1 MNTKWYK
8 EKFINRRNWIFDHL
22 DELSVSAEETLV
34 LLLIDFMNEYQ
45 ISVSHQ
51 VLAKKLKKS
60 DDEIDDILSRLS
72 AKGFLNLE
80 LRDGRIIFEIDGI
93 FEGEQEKPI
102 AMDTSLFDQYETE
115 FGRPLSQME
124 MQRLAEWTN
133 TYHQKM
139 IIYALREAL
148 TYDKK
153 SFDYIERILI
163 EWKKRGL
170 TPEEYE
176 EGKR

>member
-8 EKFINRRNWIFDHL
+8 EKFINRRNWILDHL
-22 DELSVSAEETLV
+22 DELSISGEETLV

-51 VLAKKLKKS
+51 ILAKKLKKS

-80 LRDGRIIFEIDGI
+80 LREGRIIFEIDGI
-93 FEGEQEKPI
+93 FEGEQEKTI

>member
-8 EKFINRRNWIFDHL
+8 EKFINRRNWILDHL

-153 SFDYIERILI
+153 SFDYIERMLI

-170 TPEEYE
+170 TAEEYE

>member
-8 EKFINRRNWIFDHL
+8 EKFINRRNWILDHL

-34 LLLIDFMNEYQ
+34 LLMNEYQ

>member
-8 EKFINRRNWIFDHL
+8 EKFINRRNWMLDHL
-22 DELSVSAEETLV
+22 DELSVSAEETIV
-34 LLLIDFMNEYQ
+34 LLLIDFMNEFQ

-51 VLAKKLKKS
+51 ALAKKLKKS

-80 LRDGRIIFEIDGI
+80 LRDGRINFEIDGI
-93 FEGEQEKPI
+93 FEGQQDKPI

-133 TYHQKM
+133 TYHQKL

>member
-8 EKFINRRNWIFDHL
+8 EKFINRRNWILDHL
-22 DELSVSAEETLV
+22 DKLSVSAEETLV

>member
-8 EKFINRRNWIFDHL
+8 EKFINRRNWMLDHL
-22 DELSVSAEETLV
+22 DELSVSAEETIV
-34 LLLIDFMNEYQ
+34 LLLIDFMNEFQ

-51 VLAKKLKKS
+51 ALAKKLKKS

-80 LRDGRIIFEIDGI
+80 LRDGRINFEIDGI
-93 FEGEQEKPI
+93 FEGQQDKPI

>member
-8 EKFINRRNWIFDHL
+8 EKFINRRNWMLDHL
-22 DELSVSAEETLV
+22 DELSVSAEETIV
-34 LLLIDFMNEYQ
+34 LLLIDFMNEFQ

-51 VLAKKLKKS
+51 ALAKKLKKS

-80 LRDGRIIFEIDGI
+80 LRDGRINFEIDGI
-93 FEGEQEKPI
+93 FEGQQDKPI

-163 EWKKRGL
+163 E
-170 TPEEYE
+170 
-176 EGKR
+176 

>member
-8 EKFINRRNWIFDHL
+8 EKFIDRRNWILDHL
-22 DELSVSAEETLV
+22 DELSISAEETLV

-80 LRDGRIIFEIDGI
+80 LREGRIIFEIDGI

-133 TYHQKM
+133 TYHQKL

>member
-8 EKFINRRNWIFDHL
+8 EKFINRRNWILDHL

-148 TYDKK
+148 SYDKK

>member
-1 MNTKWYK
+1 
-8 EKFINRRNWIFDHL
+8 
-22 DELSVSAEETLV
+22 
-34 LLLIDFMNEYQ
+34 
-45 ISVSHQ
+45 
-51 VLAKKLKKS
+51 
-60 DDEIDDILSRLS
+60 
-72 AKGFLNLE
+72 
-80 LRDGRIIFEIDGI
+80 
-93 FEGEQEKPI
+93 
-102 AMDTSLFDQYETE
+102 
-115 FGRPLSQME
+115 
-124 MQRLAEWTN
+124 
-133 TYHQKM
+133 M

>member
-8 EKFINRRNWIFDHL
+8 EKFINRRNWILDHL

-170 TPEEYE
+170 TTEEYE

>member
-8 EKFINRRNWIFDHL
+8 EKFINRRNWILDHL

-124 MQRLAEWTN
+124 MQRLADWTN

>member
-8 EKFINRRNWIFDHL
+8 EKFINRRNWILDHL

-102 AMDTSLFDQYETE
+102 TMDTSLFDQYETE

>member
-8 EKFINRRNWIFDHL
+8 EKFINRRNWILDHL

-80 LRDGRIIFEIDGI
+80 LRDGRIIFESDGI

>member
-8 EKFINRRNWIFDHL
+8 EKFINRRNWILDHL

>member
-8 EKFINRRNWIFDHL
+8 EKFINRRNWILDHL

-34 LLLIDFMNEYQ
+34 LLLIDFTNEYQ

>member
-8 EKFINRRNWIFDHL
+8 EKFINRRNWMLDHL
-22 DELSVSAEETLV
+22 DELSVSAEETIV
-34 LLLIDFMNEYQ
+34 LLLIDFMNEFQ

-51 VLAKKLKKS
+51 ALAKKLKKS

-80 LRDGRIIFEIDGI
+80 LRDGRINFEIDGI
-93 FEGEQEKPI
+93 FEGQQDKSI

>member
-1 MNTKWYK
+1 M
-8 EKFINRRNWIFDHL
+8 DHL

>member
-8 EKFINRRNWIFDHL
+8 EKFINRRNWILDHL

-60 DDEIDDILSRLS
+60 DDEIDDS

>member
-1 MNTKWYK
+1 MNPKWYK
-8 EKFINRRNWIFDHL
+8 EKFINRRNWILDHL